1 MKATKG
7 ASVRA
12 GKVASG
18 NKKGTPVN
26 AKHPVSPR
34 GSAVTKVKPA
44 R

>member
-12 GKVASG
+12 GATAAGRQPPVS
-18 NKKGTPVN
+18 KGKPIN

-34 GSAVTKVKPA
+34 GPKVK